1 MIMERIKKWCNW
13 TFILL
18 QIISIIV
25 FLLLAN
31 YYYCENKSSIISFY
45 SETNL
50 LNSSWFWSM
59 ITAIA
64 TAVAAVY
71 AIRAYLQSVQTRQQ
85 SSFDAIF
92 SQLLSTLQC
101 LIDNESLR
109 TTTLKTLG
117 QKRVALSEIKK
128 NIIIKPNK
136 NLNVFLNFCNTYKE
150 YNDRNK
156 ITNYQQ
162 IKMIWET
169 YTKSLCYE
177 SNYLNCFKYIYY
189 IIETVHKSP
198 LNEELKKHYVGI
210 IQAQLNHDILFCY
223 LINQIIFNGGQNK
236 DFTKVLKQY
245 DFFGDIYKDNDNY
258 GSIIK
263 STIPE
268 DITKQYRKKTC
279 CFIT

>member
-1 MIMERIKKWCNW
+1 MERIRKWCNW

-18 QIISIIV
+18 QTISIIV

-45 SETNL
+45 SETCL

-64 TAVAAVY
+64 TVVAAGCAIY
-71 AIRAYLQSVQTRQQ
+71 AYNQSVETKKQ

-101 LIDNESLR
+101 FIDNESLR
-109 TTTLKTLG
+109 TTTLKISG
-117 QKRVALSEIKK
+117 QKRVVFRGIKD
-128 NIIIKPNK
+128 IRIKPNK
-136 NLNVFLNFCNTYKE
+136 ELNVFLNFCNVYKK
-150 YNDRNK
+150 YNDKNK
-156 ITNYQQ
+156 ITAYQH
-162 IKMIWET
+162 IKTIWET
-169 YTKSLCYE
+169 YAKSLCYE

-189 IIETVHKSP
+189 IIDTVHKSP

-245 DFFGDIYKDNDNY
+245 DFFSDIYKDNDNY
-258 GSIIK
+258 GCIIK

-268 DITKQYRKKTC
+268 DITKQYR
-279 CFIT
+279 

>member
-1 MIMERIKKWCNW
+1 
-13 TFILL
+13 
-18 QIISIIV
+18 
-25 FLLLAN
+25 
-31 YYYCENKSSIISFY
+31 
-45 SETNL
+45 
-50 LNSSWFWSM
+50 M

-92 SQLLSTLQC
+92 SQLLSTLQY

-279 CFIT
+279 CFTT

>member
-1 MIMERIKKWCNW
+1 MERIKKWCNW
-13 TFILL
+13 IFILL
-18 QIISIIV
+18 QTISIIV

-31 YYYCENKSSIISFY
+31 YFYCENKRNIISFY
-45 SETNL
+45 SEICL
-50 LNSSWFWSM
+50 LGSSWFWNM

-92 SQLLSTLQC
+92 SQLLSTLQY

-279 CFIT
+279 CFTT

>member
-1 MIMERIKKWCNW
+1 MERIKKWCYW

-18 QIISIIV
+18 QAISIIV

-45 SETNL
+45 NETCL
-50 LNSSWFWSM
+50 LSNSWFWSM

-64 TAVAAVY
+64 TVVAAGC
-71 AIRAYLQSVQTRQQ
+71 AINAYNQSVEAKKQ

-109 TTTLKTLG
+109 TTTLKTSDQTCIKFAG
-117 QKRVALSEIKK
+117 TKKEIC
-128 NIIIKPNK
+128 IESNK
-136 NLNVFLNFCNTYKE
+136 DINVFLNFCNIYRE
-150 YNDRNK
+150 YNNENK
-156 ITNYQQ
+156 ITDYQR
-162 IKMIWET
+162 IKMLWGT
-169 YTKSLCYE
+169 YAKSLCYE

-189 IIETVHKSP
+189 IIDTVHKSP
-198 LNEELKKHYVGI
+198 LDGELKKHYVGI

-223 LINQIIFNGGQNK
+223 LINQIIFNGGQDK

-245 DFFGDIYKDNDNY
+245 DFFCDIYKDNDNY

-263 STIPE
+263 STIPK
-268 DITKQYRKKTC
+268 DIIKQYR
-279 CFIT
+279 